1 MARVPMIGPDGTF
14 LADDVQA
21 RLDERISEAASAGV
35 RAETAVTTAQARA
48 DDAYALADAAATP
61 AMVDQKVSTATT
73 GLVTEAALAVAVG
86 GLVTD
91 AELADALEGGVGG
104 GTGLAGD
111 VEELR
116 IALEGEPGSPHYA
129 PLSTALVEEYD
140 ENGDPLPPRIAS
152 IAEQLGG
159 MAVERDTLL
168 VWGAESANTRL
179 TIEQAEEAG
188 YTILRTPFGAVVR
201 RAFERAGE
209 ALYRANSAE
218 GKVPDFHPEFMSGGG
233 PAQVVTRRE
242 QMPNGG
248 VQYRYEIAPATK
260 VEVTEVEG
268 VPTLRVIPYRE
279 AVGYGGEYYTVPL
292 TRHKGPAPTAPA

>member
-73 GLVTEAALAVAVG
+73 GLVTEAALAEAVG

-91 AELADALEGGVGG
+91 AELADALEGG
-104 GTGLAGD
+104 TGLAGD
-111 VEELR
+111 VEALR
-116 IALEGEPGSPHYA
+116 IALEGEPESPHYA
-129 PLSTALVEEYD
+129 PLSTALVQGYD
-140 ENGDPLPPRIAS
+140 DNGDPLSRVVS
-152 IAEQLGG
+152 IAEQLSGT
-159 MAVERDTLL
+159 AEVEGALL
-168 VWGAESANTRL
+168 VWGAETADTRL
-179 TIEQAEEAG
+179 AIEQAEALG
-188 YTILRTPFGAVVR
+188 LYIARLPLGAVV
-201 RAFERAGE
+201 AEAYNGVSE
-209 ALYRANSAE
+209 ALSRANDAE
-218 GKVPDFHPEFMSGGG
+218 DKVPDFHPGFISTQG
-233 PAQVVTRRE
+233 PAAVVAHPQ
-242 QMPNGG
+242 QMPDGG
-248 VQYRYEIAPATK
+248 AGYRYELAPATK
-260 VEVTEVEG
+260 VEVTEIEG

-292 TRHKGPAPTAPA
+292 TRHKGPAPAAPA